1 MTEGRST
8 PPTVEE
14 LLLGVDRPRLP
25 EQTRAAHRALLRAE
39 VRASVPAL
47 TQSLDTAADGT
58 AAPDPGLLTGL
69 RSAGRGRG
77 PRNRRRGVVIVV
89 AALTVT
95 LAGGGLAAAYL
106 ARATPSEEVFVRC
119 FAVASTSFD
128 DPLLSFD
135 VAQADPVDPGAVEQ
149 STAQVATEVCA
160 GVWFRGELSTTEP
173 HIPAVPSGGGSPV
186 PPLQACVLPAGFVGV
201 FPGPAGTCAAL
212 GLPESDASP
221 P

>member
-1 MTEGRST
+1 MTEGRTT

-14 LLLGVDRPRLP
+14 LLLGVDPPRLP

-39 VRASVPAL
+39 VRASVPAPA
-47 TQSLDTAADGT
+47 QSLDTAADGT
-58 AAPDPGLLTGL
+58 AAPDLASLPPGQ
-69 RSAGRGRG
+69 RAGRGRG

-119 FAVASTSFD
+119 FAVATSAFD

-135 VAQADPVDPGAVEQ
+135 VAQADPVDPGVVEQ

-160 GVWFRGELSTTEP
+160 GVWFRGELSATEP
-173 HIPAVPSGGGSPV
+173 HIPPVPSGGGSPV